1 MRVDTGKLPLT
12 LATGLSAGAFV
23 LKVGEL
29 AQRSGLTV
37 RTLHHYDSIGLLRP
51 SARSDSGYRLYSDA
65 DIERLHAIQALRG
78 MGLSLVDISTL
89 LADADAAQVP
99 ALVARQIA
107 QLDEQI
113 ERSQRLRE
121 QLVLTQSLLASGGR
135 PPPEDWLA
143 GLLLMKACQQYFS
156 AEEIR
161 RLFEDW
167 RRLEADSST
176 LIDEFCRARD
186 RGVPADDIALQPLV
200 RRWMRLTMRW
210 MRGDAAMLERWR
222 QMRRAH
228 PPTRG
233 SGGGLDAATL
243 DYIERAAQARLD
255 LLRRY
260 LSAEDI
266 DRLDKTLDDAWDDL
280 VERILLLVRQG
291 TPPSAPEA
299 RPLVREWFDLLGR
312 LTRHDDGLRA
322 RLIEAHAKEPFLR
335 AGAAMVPAA
344 REFIQQAIAALD
356 PHVA

>member
-1 MRVDTGKLPLT
+1 M
-12 LATGLSAGAFV
+12 

-29 AQRSGLTV
+29 ARRSGLTV
-37 RTLHHYDSIGLLRP
+37 RTLHHYDSIGLLQP
-51 SARSDSGYRLYSDA
+51 SARSESGYRLYGDA

-78 MGLSLVDISTL
+78 MGLSLAEIGPL
-89 LADADAAQVP
+89 LGEGDRAQVP

-121 QLVLTQSLLASGGR
+121 QLVLTQTLLARGGR

-143 GLLLMKACQQYFS
+143 GLLLMNTCQQYFS
-156 AEEIR
+156 PEETR

-167 RRLEADSST
+167 RRLEADST
-176 LIDEFCRARD
+176 ALIGEFCQAREG
-186 RGVPADDIALQPLV
+186 GVPADDIELQPLV

-210 MRGDAAMLERWR
+210 MRGDEAMLDRWR

-233 SGGGLDAATL
+233 GGGLDAPTL
-243 DYIERAAQARLD
+243 HYIEQAVQARLD
-255 LLRRY
+255 VLMRY
-260 LSAEDI
+260 LSPEDI

-280 VERILLLVRQG
+280 VERIMLLVRQG
-291 TPPSAPEA
+291 TTPGDPAV
-299 RPLVREWFDLLGR
+299 RPLVREWFDLMGR
-312 LTRHDDGLRA
+312 LTRHDDALRA
-322 RLIEAHAKEPFLR
+322 RLIEAHSREPFLR
-335 AGAAMVPAA
+335 AGAAMTPAA

-356 PHVA
+356 PHPT